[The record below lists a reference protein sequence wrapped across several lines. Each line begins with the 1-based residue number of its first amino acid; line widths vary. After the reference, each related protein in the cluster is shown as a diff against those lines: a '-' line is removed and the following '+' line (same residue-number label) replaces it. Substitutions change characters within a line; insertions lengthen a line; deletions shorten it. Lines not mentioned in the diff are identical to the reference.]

1 MYDLIRK
8 DFLRQSIA
16 CTALGSPFTGR
27 VCALLAENLTDD
39 TAFGHRILNWQGA
52 PQRDALP
59 LRAAGAL
66 NALSRSGQH
75 PALTAAYPPHTADD
89 ETLAAAIAQAI
100 AAHDTF
106 LAGFLDSPP
115 QTNEVARSGS
125 LLGGALH
132 LAAMTQLPIDLYEIG
147 SSAGLNLGFDRYAY
161 NLGDKSWGRA
171 EEGVHIDQ
179 QWSGAPPPLDA
190 PLTIRSRH
198 ACDQN
203 PLDPSSEET
212 RERLLAYC
220 WPDQTARKERLAAAL
235 TSAART
241 GFRVENADAADWVE
255 RHFAS
260 PGKPGGV
267 RLLMHSIVWQY
278 LPAAIAARIRAAI
291 EKAGAAAT
299 ADAPIAWL
307 RIEPEDNHAPTAT
320 VSLTLWPTGETK
332 TLGQADFHGRFTKWN

>member
-1 MYDLIRK
+1 MHDHIRQ
-8 DFLRQSIA
+8 DFRRQSLA
-16 CTALGSPFTGR
+16 CNALGSPFTGR
-27 VCALLAENLTDD
+27 VCALLAERLTDD
-39 TAFGHRILNWQGA
+39 TAFGHRLLNWQGH
-52 PQRDALP
+52 PQSDALP

-66 NALSRSGQH
+66 NAMNLSGRH
-75 PALTAAYPPHTADD
+75 TALSAAYPPHDVDD
-89 ETLAAAIAQAI
+89 ETLWSAIAQATDT
-100 AAHDTF
+100 HDAF

-132 LAAMTQLPIDLYEIG
+132 LAAMMQLPIDLYEIG
-147 SSAGLNLGFDRYAY
+147 SSAGLNLGLDRYAY
-161 NLGDKSWGRA
+161 NLGGKSWGRA
-171 EEGVHIDQ
+171 EEGVHIEQ
-179 QWSGAPPPLDA
+179 QWAGALPPLDA

-198 ACDQN
+198 ACDRN

-235 TSAART
+235 ASAARS
-241 GFRVENADAADWVE
+241 GFRVENADAADWAE
-255 RHFAS
+255 RHFAN

-278 LPAAIAARIRAAI
+278 LPAEVAGRIAAAM

-299 ADAPIAWL
+299 PDAPVAWL
-307 RIEPEDNHAPTAT
+307 RVEPESNQAPTAA
-320 VSLTLWPTGETK
+320 VKLTLWPTGETR
-332 TLGQADFHGRFTKWN
+332 TLGQADFHGRFAQWI